1 MAWVYVR
8 DIVTFLVS
16 CPNQVILLQFEI
28 QVLIFIHTK
37 FQTISISVAHRI
49 ILLNFDAG
57 HVFFLFVAMLN
68 VLIWFHR
75 FLLSALIVEFV
86 PICFAWIR
94 NSISMSVSVC
104 VSVSSSR
111 ASLASKGEQSL
122 TINVLIFIKF
132 DFNWNDNWNILLLVN
147 YTVIYA
153 ITYISSPVTSDT
165 IIC

>member
-8 DIVTFLVS
+8 DIITFLVS
-16 CPNQVILLQFEI
+16 CPNQVILLQFKI

-49 ILLNFDAG
+49 ILLNFDAW
-57 HVFFLFVAMLN
+57 HVLFVAMLN
-68 VLIWFHR
+68 VVIWFHR
-75 FLLSALIVEFV
+75 FLLSALIVVFV

-94 NSISMSVSVC
+94 NSISVSVSVC

-122 TINVLIFIKF
+122 TINVLLFIKF
-132 DFNWNDNWNILLLVN
+132 DFNWNNNWNMLLFVN

-153 ITYISSPVTSDT
+153 IACISSPVTSDT